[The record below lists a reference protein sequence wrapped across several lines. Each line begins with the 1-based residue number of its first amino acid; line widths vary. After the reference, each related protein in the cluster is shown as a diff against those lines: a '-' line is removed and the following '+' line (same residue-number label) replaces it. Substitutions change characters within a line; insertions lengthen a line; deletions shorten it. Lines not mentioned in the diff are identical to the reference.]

1 MGQKEVY
8 QLVLNAFFCGHGR
21 ILKYLPSNFF
31 VLVFFF
37 NCLNALCVIYHGY
50 GTWSWLKNRG

>member
-1 MGQKEVY
+1 MGQEEVY
-8 QLVLNAFFCGHGR
+8 QLLSFCGHGR

-31 VLVFFF
+31 VPVFFW

-50 GTWSWLKNRG
+50 GTWSWLKNIV